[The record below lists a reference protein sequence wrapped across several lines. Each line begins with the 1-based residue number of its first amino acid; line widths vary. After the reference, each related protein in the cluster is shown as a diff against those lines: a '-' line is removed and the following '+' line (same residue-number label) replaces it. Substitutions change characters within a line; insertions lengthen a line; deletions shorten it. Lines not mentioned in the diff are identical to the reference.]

1 MKTLIIT
8 SLLTVQI
15 AGFLGGNINN
25 VNSDIQPILQKYMKN
40 SQIGTVLAESFKDC
54 EPTLKIAGS
63 SKNTVKLNIDKVD
76 GADGYNVYRASSEDG
91 TYKYIGSTKTGN
103 FVDKKAGSSNTN
115 CYSVRAYKYVDG
127 EKVLS
132 QMSEKETVKAA
143 KDTTKAATKKTTATK
158 KKTEQTATNNTTTK
172 KSTSTKSNKAAAT
185 TKTPVTTP
193 KTTTTAP
200 KATTTAP
207 SKTTTTTNQATTKP
221 NTTVTTPVTNSTSQ
235 NTNTTKPATPVTKPS
250 SQATTQQYDSSFA
263 SQVLKLVNQERAKGG
278 LQALTMSDALV
289 APANKRAQEIKT
301 QFSHTRPN
309 GSQWST
315 VLEEYGVSVRT
326 AGENLAYG
334 YNTPEAVVT
343 GWMNSPGHRA
353 NIMNG
358 NFNKIGIGVYKDSSG
373 TVYCTQL
380 FSN

>member
-91 TYKYIGSTKTGN
+91 TCKYIGSTKTGN
-103 FVDKKAGSSNTN
+103 YVDKKAGSSNTN

-127 EKVLS
+127 KKVLS
-132 QMSEKETVKAA
+132 QMSEKETVKVA
-143 KDTTKAATKKTTATK
+143 KDTTKVATKKTTATK
-158 KKTEQTATNNTTTK
+158 KKSEQIATNKTTTK

-207 SKTTTTTNQATTKP
+207 KATTTAPSKTTTTTNQA
-221 NTTVTTPVTNSTSQ
+221 
-235 NTNTTKPATPVTKPS
+235 TTKPATPVTKPS

-373 TVYCTQL
+373 TVYCTQI

>member
-1 MKTLIIT
+1 
-8 SLLTVQI
+8 
-15 AGFLGGNINN
+15 
-25 VNSDIQPILQKYMKN
+25 
-40 SQIGTVLAESFKDC
+40 
-54 EPTLKIAGS
+54 
-63 SKNTVKLNIDKVD
+63 
-76 GADGYNVYRASSEDG
+76 
-91 TYKYIGSTKTGN
+91 
-103 FVDKKAGSSNTN
+103 
-115 CYSVRAYKYVDG
+115 
-127 EKVLS
+127 
-132 QMSEKETVKAA
+132 MSEKETVKAA

-158 KKTEQTATNNTTTK
+158 KKSEQIATNKTTTK
-172 KSTSTKSNKAAAT
+172 KSTSTKSNKAA
-185 TKTPVTTP
+185 
-193 KTTTTAP
+193 
-200 KATTTAP
+200 
-207 SKTTTTTNQATTKP
+207 
-221 NTTVTTPVTNSTSQ
+221 
-235 NTNTTKPATPVTKPS
+235 TTKPATPVTKPS

-373 TVYCTQL
+373 TVYCTQI